1 MALPAPATVETNKK
15 YKAIRQSHDIVGLFG
30 ADDVLYHEGRLAL
43 YSLLLSAVAGAG
55 AACTKL
61 Q

>member
-1 MALPAPATVETNKK
+1 MALQAPATVEKNKK
-15 YKAIRQSHDIVGLFG
+15 YKAIRPSHDIGLFG

-55 AACTKL
+55 VAGTKL